1 MASALIFAAEQCVR
15 KAGASDARAAGTFS
29 SGSQVW
35 PSKFPYFVHPRAEF
49 DAALAIFF
57 SAGGRFFLSGVSIFF
72 SKKSRIFRSPAED
85 SAGHPRAGP
94 NFPPAIFHKISI
106 FSR

>member
-1 MASALIFAAEQCVR
+1 MR
-15 KAGASDARAAGTFS
+15 KAGASDARAAGIFS
-29 SGSQVW
+29 SGCRVL
-35 PSKFPYFVHPRAEF
+35 PSKFPYFVHPGAEF

-57 SAGGRFFLSGVSIFF
+57 VPAGDFFLSGVSIFF
-72 SKKSRIFRSPAED
+72 SKKSRIFRGPAED

>member
-1 MASALIFAAEQCVR
+1 MVPALIFAAEQCVR
-15 KAGASDARAAGTFS
+15 KAGASDARAAGIFL
-29 SGSQVW
+29 SGSRVLR
-35 PSKFPYFVHPRAEF
+35 SKFPYFVHPRAEF